1 MSIAWLNTAALWGL
15 TLIALPIAI
24 HLLVRQHT
32 RSVHYP
38 SLRFVRE
45 TALAA
50 FRRRAIQDALLLAC
64 RVAII
69 AAAVL
74 ALAGPIVQTAGRA
87 GRFAERLSRAVVQI
101 DDGDVDPQLSRNVFR
116 TQTFQRAQVAD
127 AINDAVRWLESQP
140 PSLLEIAF
148 VGAFTK
154 GQVANSD
161 LHRVP
166 AGIGIRFV
174 PVAGSPPSDT
184 FTQTLLTRRDGRPV
198 FVNRQVRLTAD
209 ATHVVAPGDD
219 APAPDDVIRV
229 IAASKDQPLAD
240 AALRATLDAGLRWPD
255 RNRRVLVV
263 WDGAAITDTAGT
275 TTLRMPVPDP
285 PSSAAT
291 AIWRLV
297 DEATA
302 REAAEPVAI
311 PRPDLEAWSRQP
323 QGISPH
329 AQPADEGDRRWLW
342 LIALALLMLEHRLRR
357 DTGRVAQPQQ
367 EQRVA

>member
-69 AAAVL
+69 VSAAL
-74 ALAGPIVQTAGRA
+74 ALAGPIIQTSGRTE
-87 GRFAERLSRAVVQI
+87 RFAERLSRAVVQI
-101 DDGDVDPQLSRNVFR
+101 DDADVDPQLLSDVFR
-116 TQTFQRAQVAD
+116 SHTFQRPQVAD

-140 PSLLEIAF
+140 PSLREIAF
-148 VGAFTK
+148 VAGFTK
-154 GQVANSD
+154 GQVSNSD

-174 PVAGSPPSDT
+174 PVPASPPSNT
-184 FTQTLLTRRDGRPV
+184 FTQTILTRRDGRLV

-209 ATHVVAPGDD
+209 ATHVAPGGD

-229 IAASKDQPLAD
+229 VAAAKDQPLAD
-240 AALRATLDAGLRWPD
+240 AALRAALDAGLRWPD
-255 RNRRVLVV
+255 RNRRVLLV
-263 WDGAAITDTAGT
+263 WDDAAITDPGGML
-275 TTLRMPVPDP
+275 TLRMPVPDP

-291 AIWRLV
+291 AIWNLV
-297 DEATA
+297 DGATA

-323 QGISPH
+323 QGISPQ

-342 LIALALLMLEHRLRR
+342 LIALALLILEYWLRR
-357 DTGRVAQPQQ
+357 DTARVVQPQQ